1 MPINK
6 YSLIPKPCKESE
18 LRIEYPWIGKR
29 PILIPVGWLGLVK
42 NACGEIEAAIA
53 PDNAAD
59 LVKYFFATV
68 RDSRLRLFLHF
79 NTSIE
84 NNAQYNAIESLIN
97 ETQINSEFICEICGK
112 LAKPSEFHRLIRGT
126 LPNCGEHHRDGLD
139 DIDHAKEASI
149 ISDGLKETKSTP
161 AGKEVG
167 GQTTKAVEDSSSDY
181 VIVED
186 IDESTLASIKLYD
199 VESLRILVNEVST
212 RYRDRDDVTKIKGM
226 LNKLIKA
233 GEDRILKPF
242 PNDAVAFLNQLEL
255 EFPNFSQ
262 VIDMLRGINAL
273 SDDSEV
279 MRIPAILLLGP
290 PGVGKTMF
298 AQALANAM
306 QVPFKVVRMEN
317 QQAGAGLVGTAD
329 FWSNSKPGAVFNIL
343 TGGDCGNPVLVVD
356 EVDKA
361 ANDSRYDPLNGLYS
375 LLEPNSACTF
385 TDESLP
391 DVSINASKI
400 TWLLTANYKN
410 LIPEPILS
418 RVLVFEIPSP
428 DQSQS
433 VQVAERIYQ
442 LLLSESNTLKTR
454 FACSILT
461 DEVAQLLSTMSPRKM
476 RLAIEIAL
484 GRAALAGRNMLIAED
499 IDVVEK
505 VLKMKI
511 GFI

>member
-6 YSLIPKPCKESE
+6 YSLIPKPCNESD
-18 LRIEYPWIGKR
+18 LRKEYPWIGKR
-29 PILIPVGWLGLVK
+29 PILIPNGWLGLVK
-42 NACGEIEAAIA
+42 NACSEIEAAIS
-53 PDNAAD
+53 PENAAD

-79 NTSIE
+79 NTAID

-97 ETQINSEFICEICGK
+97 QTQINSEFICEICGK
-112 LAKPSEFHRLIRGT
+112 LAKSGEFHRLIKGT
-126 LPNCGEHHRDGLD
+126 LPNCGEHWNDGLD
-139 DIDHAKEASI
+139 DLDHSKEASKI
-149 ISDGLKETKSTP
+149 NDEFKETTSTP
-161 AGKEVG
+161 DGKDVDS
-167 GQTTKAVEDSSSDY
+167 QIIKVVEDSSSDY
-181 VIVED
+181 VVEG
-186 IDESTLASIKLYD
+186 IYESALACIKLYD
-199 VESLRILVNEVST
+199 VESLRILVNEAST

-226 LNKLIKA
+226 LNKLIKV
-233 GEDRILKPF
+233 GENRILKPF
-242 PNDAVAFLNQLEL
+242 PNKAKVFLNQLEL

-273 SDDSEV
+273 SDSNEV

-298 AQALANAM
+298 AEALANGM

-317 QQAGAGLVGTAD
+317 QQAGAGLVGSSD

-391 DVSINASKI
+391 DVLINASKI

-418 RVLVFEIPSP
+418 RLQIFDIPSP
-428 DQSQS
+428 DKHQST
-433 VQVAERIYQ
+433 QVAKRIYKMI
-442 LLLSESNTLKTR
+442 LDESPSLKLKFTGDLND
-454 FACSILT
+454 SVINL
-461 DEVAQLLSTMSPRKM
+461 VAELSPRKM

-484 GRAALAGRNMLIAED
+484 GKAALAKRKNLICKDFTIEQKKD
-499 IDVVEK
+499 K
-505 VLKMKI
+505 LKI
-511 GFI
+511 GFM

>member
-1 MPINK
+1 
-6 YSLIPKPCKESE
+6 
-18 LRIEYPWIGKR
+18 
-29 PILIPVGWLGLVK
+29 
-42 NACGEIEAAIA
+42 
-53 PDNAAD
+53 
-59 LVKYFFATV
+59 
-68 RDSRLRLFLHF
+68 
-79 NTSIE
+79 
-84 NNAQYNAIESLIN
+84 
-97 ETQINSEFICEICGK
+97 
-112 LAKPSEFHRLIRGT
+112 
-126 LPNCGEHHRDGLD
+126 
-139 DIDHAKEASI
+139 
-149 ISDGLKETKSTP
+149 
-161 AGKEVG
+161 
-167 GQTTKAVEDSSSDY
+167 
-181 VIVED
+181 
-186 IDESTLASIKLYD
+186 
-199 VESLRILVNEVST
+199 
-212 RYRDRDDVTKIKGM
+212 
-226 LNKLIKA
+226 
-233 GEDRILKPF
+233 
-242 PNDAVAFLNQLEL
+242 
-255 EFPNFSQ
+255 
-262 VIDMLRGINAL
+262 MLRGINAL
-273 SDDSEV
+273 SDHSEV

-428 DQSQS
+428 DQNQS
-433 VQVAERIYQ
+433 VKVAGRIYQ
-442 LLLSESNTLKTR
+442 LLLGESNMLKTR
-454 FACSILT
+454 FASTLS
-461 DEVAQLLSTMSPRKM
+461 DEVAQLIATMTPRKM

-484 GRAALAGRNMLIAED
+484 GRAAVANRNKIIAND
-499 IDVVEK
+499 IDVVDTP
-505 VLKMKI
+505 LKMKI
-511 GFI
+511 GFM